1 MCESFFSSCQLDSYF
16 TLLLIVA
23 LYTMIVSKLNHH
35 HHHHHHHH
43 RAECSIGSV
52 HHLRTERGRIYRRPW
67 NRLVVLC
74 SCAIIS
80 LSCYAHNST
89 LIPLIIAILCVEYRC
104 VVSKHH
110 INYLLVLKHMILCPK
125 PIIFLWIDGL
135 KLGSKILAASFG
147 TTKYCTNFLRN
158 VTWWVRIACYTNL
171 SHLLAHPLVKIRT
184 ACIYMKLKMIRLHTR
199 KRTCSL
205 ENITQRSIAPRQS
218 MTDIH
223 A

>member
-1 MCESFFSSCQLDSYF
+1 MQHWERTSHTHGKRTHPSPSVESVSS
-16 TLLLIVA
+16 
-23 LYTMIVSKLNHH
+23 TMLMRYNI
-35 HHHHHHHH
+35 
-43 RAECSIGSV
+43 AIM
-52 HHLRTERGRIYRRPW
+52 
-67 NRLVVLC
+67 LC
-74 SCAIIS
+74 SQQYVDSSYNCNS
-80 LSCYAHNST
+80 LRRVSLCGVETSRQLFIGFKVYD
-89 LIPLIIAILCVEYRC
+89 IMPL
-104 VVSKHH
+104 
-110 INYLLVLKHMILCPK
+110 
-125 PIIFLWIDGL
+125 PITFFWIDGL

-218 MTDIH
+218 LIDIH